1 MLFLSLVARR
11 RNPARSR
18 AALLRLQPH
27 DAGHRPD
34 VGAARTWPCAPSS
47 TLFYLAPAGLDGQ
60 RIAEIA
66 GNLQTITQTR
76 HECTF
81 LAGLYPVHNRPT
93 GPPYGASASD

>member
-1 MLFLSLVARR
+1 MTALFARR

-66 GNLQTITQTR
+66 GNHQTIARARTR
-76 HECTF
+76 SEARRVGKECVSTF
-81 LAGLYPVHNRPT
+81 RYRWSPEP
-93 GPPYGASASD
+93 